1 MGLDNSSIRESIDDW
16 DSLRSERGSRA
27 VEAGMGLL
35 RITLLFGSVA
45 IALALIA
52 VPLLDNSNDNR
63 QVARD
68 GFAGID
74 TMSTGS
80 IERGGTYTIRRSVL
94 QSSSE
99 SVCVI
104 RANGRRS
111 GDC

>member
-1 MGLDNSSIRESIDDW
+1 MGRDNSSSREPLDDW
-16 DSLRSERGSRA
+16 DSIRPERSSRA

-52 VPLLDNSNDNR
+52 VPLLDNDNR
-63 QVARD
+63 QFARA

-94 QSSSE
+94 QSSPE

>member
-1 MGLDNSSIRESIDDW
+1 MGRDKSSSREPLDDW
-16 DSLRSERGSRA
+16 DSIRPERGSRA
-27 VEAGMGLL
+27 AEAGMGLL
-35 RITLLFGSVA
+35 RVTLLFGSVA

-52 VPLLDNSNDNR
+52 VPLLDDDSR

-68 GFAGID
+68 NFIGLD

-94 QSSSE
+94 QSSPE